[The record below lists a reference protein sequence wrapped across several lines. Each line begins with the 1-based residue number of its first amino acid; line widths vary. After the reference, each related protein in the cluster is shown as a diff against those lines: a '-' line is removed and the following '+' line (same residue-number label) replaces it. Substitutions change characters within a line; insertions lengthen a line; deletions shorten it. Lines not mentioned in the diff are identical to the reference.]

1 MRKDRQMEVAPSLKP
16 VDLASVAQGYSVV
29 DAPELLEAV
38 TKVFLRRLSDVT
50 GLQFA
55 SVLQA
60 AAYLEE
66 EGYPIFREKPARLL
80 PEPLVSGVLEALEAE
95 GFLETSLG
103 EYVTGE
109 DGRGFP
115 DIYWRVVR
123 PNSPSDVGSIH
134 ADDWFWEILGHPR
147 PENFQRVKLWIPIL
161 QDDDNP
167 SLLVLPGSHLR
178 AYRYTSVLNSQ
189 GQKKP
194 VYADEDISDRL
205 VAAPVRTGQAVLFN
219 YNLLHG
225 GRTTGALRISLELTL
240 ACRPRD

>member
-1 MRKDRQMEVAPSLKP
+1 MEVAPSLKP

-29 DAPELLEAV
+29 DAPALLAV
-38 TKVFLRRLSDVT
+38 VTRVFLRHLSDST
-50 GLQFA
+50 GLEFT

-60 AAYLEE
+60 AAYLQD
-66 EGYPIFREKPARLL
+66 EGYPSFREKPARLL
-80 PEPLVSGVLEALEAE
+80 PEPLVSEVLEALEAE
-95 GFLETSLG
+95 GLLEPSSG
-103 EYVTGE
+103 EYLTGE
-109 DGRGFP
+109 EGRGFA

-123 PNSPSDVGSIH
+123 PDSPSDVGSIH

-178 AYRYTSVLNSQ
+178 AYRFTSVVNSQ

-205 VAAPVRTGQAVLFN
+205 TAAPVRTGQAVLFN
-219 YNLLHG
+219 YKLLHG
-225 GRTTGALRISLELTL
+225 GRSTGALRISMEFTL